1 MFVRLQAPFVK
12 LGNSTGSTL
21 MRRRL
26 TRAGIEHVAHDGKSF
41 HALRRTAGTRLIESG
56 AGLPLAAQ
64 ILGHARINSSRR
76 YFALAS
82 EQLRQCCLPL
92 QELRLHQG
100 GAAMNTFTSNFAPHI
115 EAMLEWRTSLGH
127 SLRDMRNAMTGFDR
141 FCSSRHPGET
151 VLTRELATA
160 WCRDTATGT
169 WGAYRSRAVR
179 EFGKYLQLIGV
190 DGFIVPSAWIARPTR
205 GLPHMFTDDELAAFF
220 RAADSIDAEYRS
232 PFREYTIPVIFRL
245 ILGAG
250 LRPPEAR
257 RLRRRDVDADNAMV
271 MIERSKRNKDRRVP
285 VTEDLAGLLARFD
298 HLADLRRPDREWF
311 FEDQP
316 GRQYSPAW
324 LIASYHRCCERAGG
338 IAPAS
343 TPYTLR
349 HNYATRTLMR
359 WVEEGKDIEAWLPYL
374 AAYMGHQKYS
384 STAWYVHLLPER
396 LAATG
401 LTRAAGII
409 PAVTS

>member
-1 MFVRLQAPFVK
+1 
-12 LGNSTGSTL
+12 
-21 MRRRL
+21 
-26 TRAGIEHVAHDGKSF
+26 
-41 HALRRTAGTRLIESG
+41 
-56 AGLPLAAQ
+56 
-64 ILGHARINSSRR
+64 
-76 YFALAS
+76 
-82 EQLRQCCLPL
+82 
-92 QELRLHQG
+92 
-100 GAAMNTFTSNFAPHI
+100 MNTFTSSFAPDI
-115 EAMLEWRTSLGH
+115 EAMLQWRTSLGH
-127 SLRDMRNAMTGFDR
+127 SLRDMQNAMAGFDR
-141 FCSSRHPGET
+141 YCSSSHPDET
-151 VLTRELATA
+151 VLTRELATE

-190 DGFIVPSAWIARPTR
+190 DGFIVPSTWIGQPTR
-205 GLPHMFTDDELAAFF
+205 SLPHLFTDGELAAFF
-220 RAADSIDAEYRS
+220 GAADSIDTEYRS

-257 RLRRRDVDADNAMV
+257 RLARHDVDAGSAMV
-271 MIERSKRNKDRRVP
+271 MIECSKRNKDRRVP
-285 VTEDLAGLLARFD
+285 VTDHLAGLLARYD
-298 HLADLRRPDREWF
+298 RLADLRRPGREWF
-311 FEDQP
+311 FEDRP
-316 GRQYSPAW
+316 GCQYSPAW
-324 LIASYHRCCERAGG
+324 LIASYHRCCKLAGG
-338 IAPAS
+338 IAPTS

-349 HNYATRTLMR
+349 HNFATRTLMR

-374 AAYMGHQKYS
+374 ATYMGHQKYS

>member
-1 MFVRLQAPFVK
+1 
-12 LGNSTGSTL
+12 
-21 MRRRL
+21 
-26 TRAGIEHVAHDGKSF
+26 
-41 HALRRTAGTRLIESG
+41 
-56 AGLPLAAQ
+56 
-64 ILGHARINSSRR
+64 
-76 YFALAS
+76 
-82 EQLRQCCLPL
+82 
-92 QELRLHQG
+92 
-100 GAAMNTFTSNFAPHI
+100 
-115 EAMLEWRTSLGH
+115 
-127 SLRDMRNAMTGFDR
+127 
-141 FCSSRHPGET
+141 
-151 VLTRELATA
+151 
-160 WCRDTATGT
+160 
-169 WGAYRSRAVR
+169 
-179 EFGKYLQLIGV
+179 
-190 DGFIVPSAWIARPTR
+190 
-205 GLPHMFTDDELAAFF
+205 MFTDAELAAFF
-220 RAADSIDAEYRS
+220 RAADCIDAEYRS

-257 RLRRRDVDADNAMV
+257 RLRRHDVDADNAMV
-271 MIERSKRNKDRRVP
+271 MIEHSKRNKDRHVP
-285 VTEDLAGLLARFD
+285 VSGDLAGLLARFD
-298 HLADLRRPDREWF
+298 HLADLWRPDREWF
-311 FEDQP
+311 FEDQH
-316 GRQYSPAW
+316 GSQYSPSW

-349 HNYATRTLMR
+349 HNHATRTLMR

>member
-1 MFVRLQAPFVK
+1 M
-12 LGNSTGSTL
+12 S
-21 MRRRL
+21 
-26 TRAGIEHVAHDGKSF
+26 
-41 HALRRTAGTRLIESG
+41 
-56 AGLPLAAQ
+56 
-64 ILGHARINSSRR
+64 
-76 YFALAS
+76 
-82 EQLRQCCLPL
+82 
-92 QELRLHQG
+92 
-100 GAAMNTFTSNFAPHI
+100 TFTSNFAPRI
-115 EAMLEWRTSLGH
+115 EAMLDWRTSLGH
-127 SLRDMRNAMTGFDR
+127 TLRDMRNAMAGFDR
-141 FCSSRHPGET
+141 FCASQHPGET

-190 DGFIVPSAWIARPTR
+190 EGFIVPSAWIASPARS
-205 GLPHMFTDDELAAFF
+205 LPHMFTDDELAAFF
-220 RAADSIDAEYRS
+220 RAADSFGAEYRS

-245 ILGAG
+245 ILGTG

-257 RLRRRDVDADNAMV
+257 RLRRHDVDADNAMV

-316 GRQYSPAW
+316 GRQYSPEW
-324 LIASYHRCCERAGG
+324 LIASYHLCCELAGG

-359 WVEEGKDIEAWLPYL
+359 WVEEGKDIQAWLPYL